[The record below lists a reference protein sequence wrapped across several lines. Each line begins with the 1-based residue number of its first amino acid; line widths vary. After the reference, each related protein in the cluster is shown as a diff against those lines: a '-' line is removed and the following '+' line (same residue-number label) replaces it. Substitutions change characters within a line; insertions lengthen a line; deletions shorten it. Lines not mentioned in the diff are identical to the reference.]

1 MVVVVVV
8 VVVDAT
14 RTALRFFFNCNGIA
28 RKLELTVLSNL
39 LWDPPLLLVVLVL
52 RIVRSDPKRR
62 GMSTVVF
69 VVVGL
74 FRKKRPEKEKQLP
87 PVFFCFKN
95 YHQQVQKKASA
106 LRELA
111 TYGSLEDVCKEFMYV
126 CMYVHVVYNNR
137 ALVSHHYLAPPFNAT
152 QIRIR
157 WPSFVT
163 PISFKTLSRFWRP
176 W

>member
-95 YHQQVQKKASA
+95 YHH
-106 LRELA
+106 
-111 TYGSLEDVCKEFMYV
+111 G
-126 CMYVHVVYNNR
+126 
-137 ALVSHHYLAPPFNAT
+137 
-152 QIRIR
+152 
-157 WPSFVT
+157 
-163 PISFKTLSRFWRP
+163 SRFKKKRLH
-176 W
+176 

>member
-1 MVVVVVV
+1 MVVVVI
-8 VVVDAT
+8 DAT

-74 FRKKRPEKEKQLP
+74 LLEVRSGSCEKKRQITPGNYEILGLK
-87 PVFFCFKN
+87 FKN
-95 YHQQVQKKASA
+95 FHGSSSKKS
-106 LRELA
+106 
-111 TYGSLEDVCKEFMYV
+111 VCIE
-126 CMYVHVVYNNR
+126 R
-137 ALVSHHYLAPPFNAT
+137 ACN
-152 QIRIR
+152 I
-157 WPSFVT
+157 W
-163 PISFKTLSRFWRP
+163 
-176 W
+176 

>member
-62 GMSTVVF
+62 GMSTLVF

-74 FRKKRPEKEKQLP
+74 LEK
-87 PVFFCFKN
+87 N
-95 YHQQVQKKASA
+95 S
-106 LRELA
+106 
-111 TYGSLEDVCKEFMYV
+111 S
-126 CMYVHVVYNNR
+126 
-137 ALVSHHYLAPPFNAT
+137 
-152 QIRIR
+152 
-157 WPSFVT
+157 
-163 PISFKTLSRFWRP
+163 
-176 W
+176 